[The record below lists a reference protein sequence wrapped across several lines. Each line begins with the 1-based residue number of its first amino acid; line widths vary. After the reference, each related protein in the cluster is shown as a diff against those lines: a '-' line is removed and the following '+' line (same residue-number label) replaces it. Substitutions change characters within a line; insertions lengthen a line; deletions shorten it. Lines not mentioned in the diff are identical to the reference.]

1 MLSGAM
7 ANVNYNTNEA
17 DWVYKHTGKYPA
29 LNCFDYIHA
38 PFSSTGGWIDYGNP
52 AIALGWSDAG
62 GIVAAMWHW
71 NMKANNGT
79 DWSFNCGTEAKQT
92 SFSPSDI
99 FYLTSEGYQ
108 KMISDIDQVAEWMKP
123 LAQQHIPILWRPLHE
138 AQGNWSEQYPNVNR
152 AWFWWGADGPAA
164 FVQLWKVMYDRMVNH
179 HGLTNLIWVFTTGD
193 SKQWYPGDEYV
204 DIVGYDFYNHDI
216 NSMKSLYQMMKSNY
230 PGKLLAVTECGNI
243 PKISEQWAAGLYWS
257 YFMPWYDY
265 NRTNNPSSPNF
276 NSTEHQNC
284 NIAFWQDALA
294 CDFMLTRD
302 ELPDFTSGIATPL
315 TENADKGDNKV
326 YDLQGRPVTTYPD
339 MPSRRGIYILNGQKF
354 VVR

>member
-1 MLSGAM
+1 MKRIILTIVILLIVFANEASAKWEQRSHEAVALLTYMEQNVGVKMLSGAM

-52 AIALGWSDAG
+52 AIALGWNDAG

-79 DWSFNCGTEAKQT
+79 DWSFNCGTEATQT

-99 FYLTSEGYQ
+99 FYPTSEGYQ

-138 AQGNWSEQYPNVNR
+138 AQGNWSEQYPNVSWHR

-294 CDFMLTRD
+294 
-302 ELPDFTSGIATPL
+302 
-315 TENADKGDNKV
+315 
-326 YDLQGRPVTTYPD
+326 
-339 MPSRRGIYILNGQKF
+339 
-354 VVR
+354 